1 MKKQLE
7 SELVSIAHKI
17 LKLTGREDLGKMQ
30 TEIELLYQKIT
41 ILKFIEGH
49 HGGQVPESIE
59 TDTSFFESIE
69 TVQEPSETGVNLQA
83 PKKEENNQLEQ
94 ELEIS
99 GFEIENTESQAPLTA
114 DQAEDKIE
122 EQVEGETKEET
133 EEETE
138 EETKEESPEPE
149 AQQEEAK
156 SLPSEPTEHDL
167 SELSPSYNQLPI
179 FDAIEKAPQQTS
191 LNDQLKSQGF
201 QVGLNDRLAFV
212 KNLFE
217 NSNEDYDRVLSQLS
231 TLDSYE
237 EATSLLSA
245 IIKPDYNNWEGQEDV
260 EARFLEIIENKFK

>member
-49 HGGQVPESIE
+49 HDGQLPESIE
-59 TDTSFFESIE
+59 TDTSFFESPE
-69 TVQEPSETGVNLQA
+69 AVQESSDLGVNLEAQ
-83 PKKEENNQLEQ
+83 KKEENNQLEQ

-99 GFEIENTESQAPLTA
+99 GFEIENTESQAPLAA
-114 DQAEDKIE
+114 DQAEDKVE
-122 EQVEGETKEET
+122 KQVEET
-133 EEETE
+133 E
-138 EETKEESPEPE
+138 EESPEPE
-149 AQQEEAK
+149 AQQEEAM
-156 SLPSEPTEHDL
+156 SPPSEPTEHDL

-179 FDAIEKAPQQTS
+179 FDAIEEVPQQTS

-217 NSNEDYDRVLSQLS
+217 SSNEDYDRVLSQLS

-237 EATSLLSA
+237 EATSLLNS
-245 IIKPDYNNWEGQEDV
+245 IIKPDYNNWEGQEDI

>member
-49 HGGQVPESIE
+49 HDGHLPESIE
-59 TDTSFFESIE
+59 TDTSFFESPE
-69 TVQEPSETGVNLQA
+69 AVQESSDLGVNLEAQ
-83 PKKEENNQLEQ
+83 KKEENNQLEQ

-99 GFEIENTESQAPLTA
+99 GFEIENTESQAPLAA
-114 DQAEDKIE
+114 DQAEDKVE
-122 EQVEGETKEET
+122 EQVEET
-133 EEETE
+133 E
-138 EETKEESPEPE
+138 EESPEPE
-149 AQQEEAK
+149 AQQEEAM
-156 SLPSEPTEHDL
+156 SPPSEPTEHDL

-179 FDAIEKAPQQTS
+179 FDAIEEVPQQTS

-217 NSNEDYDRVLSQLS
+217 SSNEDYDRVLSQLS

-237 EATSLLSA
+237 EATSLLNS
-245 IIKPDYNNWEGQEDV
+245 IIKPDYNNWEGQEDI

>member
-49 HGGQVPESIE
+49 HDGQLPESIE
-59 TDTSFFESIE
+59 TDTSFFESPE
-69 TVQEPSETGVNLQA
+69 AVQESSDLGVNLEAQ
-83 PKKEENNQLEQ
+83 KKEENNQLEQ

-99 GFEIENTESQAPLTA
+99 GFEIENTESQAPLAA
-114 DQAEDKIE
+114 DQAEDKVE
-122 EQVEGETKEET
+122 EQVEET
-133 EEETE
+133 E
-138 EETKEESPEPE
+138 EESPEPE
-149 AQQEEAK
+149 AQQEEAM

-179 FDAIEKAPQQTS
+179 FDAIEEVPQQTS

-217 NSNEDYDRVLSQLS
+217 SSNEDYDRVLSQLS

-237 EATSLLSA
+237 EATSLLNS
-245 IIKPDYNNWEGQEDV
+245 IIKPDYNNWEGQEDI

>member
-59 TDTSFFESIE
+59 TDSSFFESIE

-99 GFEIENTESQAPLTA
+99 GFEIENTESQAPLAA
-114 DQAEDKIE
+114 DQVEDKIE
-122 EQVEGETKEET
+122 EQVEEET

-138 EETKEESPEPE
+138 EESPEPE
-149 AQQEEAK
+149 AQQEEAM

-245 IIKPDYNNWEGQEDV
+245 IIKPEYNNWDGQEDI
-260 EARFLEIIENKFK
+260 EARFLEIIEKKFK

>member
-49 HGGQVPESIE
+49 HGGQLPESIE

-69 TVQEPSETGVNLQA
+69 TVQEPSESGVNLEAQ
-83 PKKEENNQLEQ
+83 KKEENNQLEQ

-99 GFEIENTESQAPLTA
+99 GFEIENTESQAPLAA
-114 DQAEDKIE
+114 DQAEDKVE
-122 EQVEGETKEET
+122 EQVEET
-133 EEETE
+133 E
-138 EETKEESPEPE
+138 EESPEPE
-149 AQQEEAK
+149 AQQEEAM
-156 SLPSEPTEHDL
+156 SPPSEPTEHDL

-179 FDAIEKAPQQTS
+179 FDAIEEVPQQTS

-217 NSNEDYDRVLSQLS
+217 SSNEDYDRVLSQLS

-237 EATSLLSA
+237 EATSLLNS
-245 IIKPDYNNWEGQEDV
+245 IIKPDYNNWEGQEDI

>member
-49 HGGQVPESIE
+49 HDGQLPESIE
-59 TDTSFFESIE
+59 TDTSFFESPE
-69 TVQEPSETGVNLQA
+69 AVQESSDLGVNLEAQ
-83 PKKEENNQLEQ
+83 KKEENNQLEQ

-99 GFEIENTESQAPLTA
+99 GFEIENTESQAPLAA
-114 DQAEDKIE
+114 DQAEDKVE
-122 EQVEGETKEET
+122 EQVEET
-133 EEETE
+133 E
-138 EETKEESPEPE
+138 EESPEPE
-149 AQQEEAK
+149 AQQEEAM
-156 SLPSEPTEHDL
+156 SPPSEPTEHDL

-217 NSNEDYDRVLSQLS
+217 SSNEDYDRVLSQLS

-237 EATSLLSA
+237 EATSLLNS
-245 IIKPDYNNWEGQEDV
+245 IIKPDYNNWEGQEDI

>member
-49 HGGQVPESIE
+49 HDGQLPESIE
-59 TDTSFFESIE
+59 TDTSFFESPE
-69 TVQEPSETGVNLQA
+69 AVQESSDLGVNLEAQ
-83 PKKEENNQLEQ
+83 KKEENNKLEQ

-99 GFEIENTESQAPLTA
+99 GFEIENTESQAPLAA
-114 DQAEDKIE
+114 DQAEDKVE
-122 EQVEGETKEET
+122 EQV
-133 EEETE
+133 EETE

-149 AQQEEAK
+149 AQQEEAT
-156 SLPSEPTEHDL
+156 SPPSEPTEHDL

-179 FDAIEKAPQQTS
+179 FDAIEELPQQTS

-217 NSNEDYDRVLSQLS
+217 SSNEDYDRVLSQLS

-237 EATSLLSA
+237 EATSLLNS
-245 IIKPDYNNWEGQEDV
+245 IIKPDYNNWEGQEDI